1 MIEGNIRPSRPI
13 LDAPLES
20 NEESGLLAELLRRHD
35 ERATFEAP
43 QEWQTWSEEESGL
56 LAELLRRQGTVED
69 PIVKAAVMH
78 LPHPFL
84 DVPQVSNEKTGQLSR
99 RQGQLEYAGMAPF
112 IYQPRLPVKPQEPT
126 PLLSHSSASSEV
138 PGMERA
144 MVELYREQQ
153 RQPQQQV
160 GVESWIL
167 HAYKATRTES
177 MVVPCLGD
185 VNTIHRDAATRGKSM
200 VIANNTIHKDAA
212 KRVEDMVVAG
222 LGDTTTIDRYASA
235 SASLVQQQQVAVT
248 SWVAHA
254 ELAGLTLPPN
264 LIQESVHAAHFAQMQ
279 MQVEQGG
286 TENLTPQQIFENLQ
300 VQTEVEQPILA
311 FPERLEEGGCLG
323 VTQEEGG
330 MLEVLML
337 QDGGMEM
344 HWGGMMQEGGLT
356 LDGGMMQGF
365 GMMQEGGM
373 RRNTS
378 LEVHQ
383 KCAFQ
388 EAQGSVSVDLSST
401 GGHTGPG
408 NPCLSSPENELLPGS
423 PASPPAAA
431 AAAASYPHS
440 AFVSPST
447 PGVFCTPASAGACCS
462 PAAAP
467 SVCPEGERGQAF
479 TLQEPPATRAPLVG
493 SELIPEWLEVKG
505 VEDERGV
512 REEKSEV
519 REAKQKEGWG
529 EEDWRP
535 RIRARLGL
543 GCIQARSMKER
554 RRRDRIRKGLEQLHQ
569 ALPPS
574 LARAQLD
581 TATMVESA
589 FTHIKDL
596 QEKPSS
602 RHQDV

>member
-20 NEESGLLAELLRRHD
+20 NEEESGLLAELLRRHD

-84 DVPQVSNEKTGQLSR
+84 DVPQVSNEKSGQLSR

-264 LIQESVHAAHFAQMQ
+264 LIQESAHAAHFAQMQ

-337 QDGGMEM
+337 QDGGMQM

-431 AAAASYPHS
+431 AAAAAAASYPHS

-462 PAAAP
+462 PATAP

-479 TLQEPPATRAPLVG
+479 TLQEPPATRAPL
-493 SELIPEWLEVKG
+493 
-505 VEDERGV
+505 
-512 REEKSEV
+512 
-519 REAKQKEGWG
+519 
-529 EEDWRP
+529 
-535 RIRARLGL
+535 
-543 GCIQARSMKER
+543 ARSMKER
-554 RRRDRIRKGLEQLHQ
+554 RRRDRIRKCLEQLHQ

-602 RHQDV
+602 RHQDG